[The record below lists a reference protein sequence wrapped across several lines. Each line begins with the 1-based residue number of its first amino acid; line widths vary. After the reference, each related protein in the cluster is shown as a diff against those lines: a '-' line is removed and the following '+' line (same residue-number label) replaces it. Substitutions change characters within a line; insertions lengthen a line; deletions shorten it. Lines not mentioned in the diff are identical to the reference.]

1 MEYKR
6 KDKDSGKEVL
16 VEWTDLGEG
25 FEGDYNPD
33 DPEDI
38 ALLRF
43 DISLIDNGE
52 LIPIDD
58 ASYCTQVPVD
68 TDDEIL
74 KAGLEMIMDEIFDA
88 VILGNSIKKACERM
102 SWISIKSIQEGVWK
116 TGYVI

>member
-6 KDKDSGKEVL
+6 KYKNSDKEVL

-25 FEGDYNPD
+25 IQGDYNPD

-43 DISLIDNGE
+43 DISLIDKGE
-52 LIPIDD
+52 TIPIED

-68 TDDEIL
+68 TDDKIL
-74 KAGLEMIMDEIFDA
+74 KEGLEMMMEEIFDA
-88 VILGNSIKKACERM
+88 VIHGNSIKKVCERM
-102 SWISIKSIQEGVWK
+102 SWISVKSIKAGQWK